1 MQVPA
6 SYQECDLTYSWRTA
20 QHAPA
25 ALSRASVQH
34 RDLDP
39 GALLDHDVVAP
50 RPPHPLTHALPTPPF
65 HHVHHYPHD
74 RLPPPM
80 YAVPMA
86 MPWETARGGPHVP
99 PPPQPPRT
107 PAPRPAAPTL
117 TQARRAE
124 PFVPARTTTRR
135 SVDDARDRTRSR
147 SNPPAM
153 SVRPDTSSSS
163 DDDDDDEGR
172 QSRVA
177 SGATKERD
185 RFESPGWPP
194 PPPPLRPYPTP
205 SNGHDRAEIVVEV
218 DSRAVFRRPTAP
230 NPFKAAAKAKAAA
243 AARRAAEAKAGGGE
257 VFKPEGTSGSRGW
270 WPSLDGSPLEAA
282 LDAVGA
288 GTIAEKENDGGA
300 FARRRAST
308 RESEEFGFHDY
319 YSEVLRAP
327 YVPTPPRSELVEPVG
342 AWDVPGSNPSTDSL
356 DERPAMYP
364 HGFVPSRKPKER
376 AKPKRKPKK
385 PPARSTAEYQPALN
399 WKPQGLTARTN
410 ATRGA
415 VGGGAWHASSHDPS
429 LPRCTLCGINL
440 TGECLRAQHDAGA
453 RHRENVANILET
465 QMRRDCR
472 HADVAPEW
480 RVVEAKARIERSVT
494 NMTRQG
500 KNPWVAQKMGFFDGQ
515 GWSK

>member
-6 SYQECDLTYSWRTA
+6 SCQECDLTYSWRTA

-25 ALSRASVQH
+25 AQSRAAVHH
-34 RDLDP
+34 RDQDP
-39 GALLDHDVVAP
+39 GALLDHDVAP
-50 RPPHPLTHALPTPPF
+50 RPPHPPLTHTLSPPPF

-86 MPWETARGGPHVP
+86 MPWETATGGPHRAYP
-99 PPPQPPRT
+99 PPPQPPRP
-107 PAPRPAAPTL
+107 PAPRPVAPTL

-124 PFVPARTTTRR
+124 PFVPARTTRR
-135 SVDDARDRTRSR
+135 SVDDARDRTWSR
-147 SNPPAM
+147 LQPPAM

-172 QSRVA
+172 RSRVA
-177 SGATKERD
+177 SGATKERG
-185 RFESPGWPP
+185 FESPSRRGPP
-194 PPPPLRPYPTP
+194 PEE
-205 SNGHDRAEIVVEV
+205 HDAAGIVVEF
-218 DSRAVFRRPTAP
+218 DARAVFQRPTAP
-230 NPFKAAAKAKAAA
+230 NPFKAAAAAARKAPAAKAA
-243 AARRAAEAKAGGGE
+243 GGE
-257 VFKPEGTSGSRGW
+257 VFKPRVEGSRGW
-270 WPSLDGSPLEAA
+270 WPSLDGSPLEGR
-282 LDAVGA
+282 DAVWA
-288 GTIAEKENDGGA
+288 GNLTTAEKENDGA
-300 FARRRAST
+300 ARRRRSAN
-308 RESEEFGFHDY
+308 ESEFGFHDY
-319 YSEVLRAP
+319 YSEVLRATP
-327 YVPTPPRSELVEPVG
+327 PTPPR
-342 AWDVPGSNPSTDSL
+342 AHPSADSL
-356 DERPAMYP
+356 DERPSMLGALGTLGTP
-364 HGFVPSRKPKER
+364 KKPKER
-376 AKPKRKPKK
+376 ARPKRKPKNGHR
-385 PPARSTAEYQPALN
+385 PTGAEYQPALN

-440 TGECLRAQHDAGA
+440 SGEGLRAQHDAGA
-453 RHRENVANILET
+453 RHRENVANILEI